1 MNSLFA
7 PVITFISISLAA
19 PAFAASSDWFDTE
32 GGEIRL
38 VTEDK
43 ADESG
48 ILRGVLEIVL
58 RPGWKTYWMDPGD
71 AGVPPQ
77 VDVSASRD
85 VASAAIRF
93 PAPNRFDDGYAVWA
107 GYKGHVLL
115 AVEFKVG
122 DFPLLEADV
131 FLGVCEKICIP
142 VQARFSVEPGG
153 NSASSMDLMT
163 VENAFANLPM
173 PAHESFRLHALE
185 VTGEAASRAG
195 ITRPTADM
203 EAKLFIASD
212 AGWYFG
218 TPALSDDGQAFD
230 IPLLGRPKN
239 ADTDVEIS
247 YTLIS
252 GGEAVSGTTTIS
264 PANTD

>member
-1 MNSLFA
+1 MKLHIL
-7 PVITFISISLAA
+7 PVLAFISIGLAS

-77 VDVSASRD
+77 VDISASRD
-85 VASAAIRF
+85 VSSAVIRF
-93 PAPNRFDDGYAVWA
+93 PAPRRFDDGYAVWA
-107 GYKGHVLL
+107 GYKDHVLL
-115 AVEFKVG
+115 AIEFEVG

-142 VQARFSVEPGG
+142 VQTRFSIDPYAV
-153 NSASSMDLMT
+153 SADGAEAKT
-163 VENAFANLPM
+163 VEDAFAGLPK
-173 PAHESFRLHALE
+173 AADETFRLHALE
-185 VTGEAASRAG
+185 LTTGETLRARTTNPAIDG
-195 ITRPTADM
+195 NK
-203 EAKLFIASD
+203 ELFIAS
-212 AGWYFG
+212 AEGWYFG
-218 TPALSDDGQAFD
+218 TPKLSEDGQVFD
-230 IPLLGRPKN
+230 VPILGRPKN
-239 ADTDVEIS
+239 TGDDVKFN

-252 GGEAVSGTTTIS
+252 GADAVSGTTTIS
-264 PANTD
+264 TAKSN